1 MATVSGDICAYLDE
15 SIPQLRGDHMHFTA
29 RSAGTELQVV
39 MSRHEARR
47 MAVSVLRQL
56 DDADRLQA
64 SGLVEMRGAF
74 AHADGGRGPH

>member
-47 MAVSVLRQL
+47 MALAVLHELDEADWRQSDNLAAIHSVCPHG
-56 DDADRLQA
+56 AKDRCY
-64 SGLVEMRGAF
+64 
-74 AHADGGRGPH
+74 